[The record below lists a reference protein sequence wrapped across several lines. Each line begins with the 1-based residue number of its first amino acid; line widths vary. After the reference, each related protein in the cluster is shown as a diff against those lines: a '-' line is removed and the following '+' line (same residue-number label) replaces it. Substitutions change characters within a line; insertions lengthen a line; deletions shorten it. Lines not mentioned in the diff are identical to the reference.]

1 MVTCHCKMF
10 ESSTKPAEKPSIGF
24 RVKSVSC
31 FKRTSRITPHRQ
43 RGVSSRKGKKETP
56 PVRDLTTRYREKRK
70 IRLSSSSFLSS
81 SFRKRPVYY
90 YVVAHEKNK
99 TLGTRLRFSHLSV
112 DFAAKSPLD
121 CSFETVFFVVV
132 VVFSSFL
139 FFSTMILMMMPTHT
153 DDVND
158 EDESFCWD

>member
-56 PVRDLTTRYREKRK
+56 PVRDLTTRYERKEKLDCPPRPFCPRRSGSVRC
-70 IRLSSSSFLSS
+70 IITGSS
-81 SFRKRPVYY
+81 RTK
-90 YVVAHEKNK
+90 KNK
-99 TLGTRLRFSHLSV
+99 TTLATRLRSSHLSV

-132 VVFSSFL
+132 FSSFL
-139 FFSTMILMMMPTHT
+139 FFSTMILTMMPTHT
-153 DDVND
+153 Q
-158 EDESFCWD
+158 DESFSWWD

>member
-1 MVTCHCKMF
+1 MMVTCHCKMF

-56 PVRDLTTRYREKRK
+56 PVRDLTTRYERKEKLDCPPRPFCPRRSGSVRC
-70 IRLSSSSFLSS
+70 IITGSS
-81 SFRKRPVYY
+81 RTK
-90 YVVAHEKNK
+90 KNK
-99 TLGTRLRFSHLSV
+99 TTLATRLRSSHLSV

-132 VVFSSFL
+132 FSSFL
-139 FFSTMILMMMPTHT
+139 FFSTMILTMMPTHT
-153 DDVND
+153 Q
-158 EDESFCWD
+158 DESFSWWD

>member
-56 PVRDLTTRYREKRK
+56 PPVRDLTTRYERKEKLDCPPRPFCPRRSGSVRCIITGSSRTK
-70 IRLSSSSFLSS
+70 KTRLWAHASVSLTSQLISQQNHRLIAHLRPSFSSSSSLPFF
-81 SFRKRPVYY
+81 SFRR
-90 YVVAHEKNK
+90 
-99 TLGTRLRFSHLSV
+99 
-112 DFAAKSPLD
+112 
-121 CSFETVFFVVV
+121 
-132 VVFSSFL
+132 
-139 FFSTMILMMMPTHT
+139 
-153 DDVND
+153 
-158 EDESFCWD
+158 

>member
-1 MVTCHCKMF
+1 M
-10 ESSTKPAEKPSIGF
+10 
-24 RVKSVSC
+24 
-31 FKRTSRITPHRQ
+31 
-43 RGVSSRKGKKETP
+43 
-56 PVRDLTTRYREKRK
+56 
-70 IRLSSSSFLSS
+70 
-81 SFRKRPVYY
+81 YY

-99 TLGTRLRFSHLSV
+99 TLGTRLRSSHLSV

-121 CSFETVFFVVV
+121 CSFETVFFL

>member
-56 PVRDLTTRYREKRK
+56 PVRDLTTRYERKEKLDCPPRPFCPRRSGSVRC
-70 IRLSSSSFLSS
+70 IITGSS
-81 SFRKRPVYY
+81 RTK
-90 YVVAHEKNK
+90 KNK
-99 TLGTRLRFSHLSV
+99 TTLATRLRSSHLSV

-121 CSFETVFFVVV
+121 CSFETVFFV

>member
-56 PVRDLTTRYREKRK
+56 PVRDLTTRYKRK
-70 IRLSSSSFLSS
+70 EKLDFPPRPFVLVVQEASGVLRRRARKKQDFGHTPPFLS
-81 SFRKRPVYY
+81 P
-90 YVVAHEKNK
+90 
-99 TLGTRLRFSHLSV
+99 LS
-112 DFAAKSPLD
+112 
-121 CSFETVFFVVV
+121 
-132 VVFSSFL
+132 
-139 FFSTMILMMMPTHT
+139 
-153 DDVND
+153 
-158 EDESFCWD
+158 